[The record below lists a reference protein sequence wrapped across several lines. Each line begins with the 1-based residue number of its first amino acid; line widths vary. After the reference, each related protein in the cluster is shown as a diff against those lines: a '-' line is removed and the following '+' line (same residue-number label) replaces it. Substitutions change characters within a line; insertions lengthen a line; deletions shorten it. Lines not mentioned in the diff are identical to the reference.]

1 MTKKLLTARQTTLG
15 SAVPQGWAHV
25 KKVESDWNVY
35 RTRFLIKAKQLT
47 KPLKFVDALGREH
60 RGKKGDYLMEW
71 CDGLRRIAP
80 KEFFEDVYVP
90 MNSEDPGEI
99 FPAKKFP
106 AMATMEKSG
115 RTLRRQ
121 HSA

>member
-1 MTKKLLTARQTTLG
+1 
-15 SAVPQGWAHV
+15 V
-25 KKVESDWNVY
+25 KKVGDEWNVY

-80 KEFFEDVYVP
+80 RKIFEDVYVP
-90 MNSEDPGEI
+90 MDSVFPEDMSTLAPLGKKI
-99 FPAKKFP
+99 PAI
-106 AMATMEKSG
+106 AVMEKSTK
-115 RTLRRQ
+115 TLRRQ
-121 HSA
+121 QSA

>member
-1 MTKKLLTARQTTLG
+1 
-15 SAVPQGWAHV
+15 V
-25 KKVESDWNVY
+25 KKVGDEWNVY

-80 KEFFEDVYVP
+80 RKIFEDVYVP
-90 MNSEDPGEI
+90 MDSVFPEDISTLAPLRKI
-99 FPAKKFP
+99 PAI
-106 AMATMEKSG
+106 AVMERSTK
-115 RTLRRQ
+115 TLRRQ
-121 HSA
+121 QSA

>member
-1 MTKKLLTARQTTLG
+1 MN
-15 SAVPQGWAHV
+15 
-25 KKVESDWNVY
+25 KVESDWNVY

-60 RGKKGDYLMEW
+60 CGKKGDYLMEW

-80 KEFFEDVYVP
+80 KKIFEDVYVP
-90 MNSEDPGEI
+90 MESAFHEDVSTLTPLR
-99 FPAKKFP
+99 KVSV
-106 AMATMEKSG
+106 MATLDKPA

-121 HSA
+121 QSA